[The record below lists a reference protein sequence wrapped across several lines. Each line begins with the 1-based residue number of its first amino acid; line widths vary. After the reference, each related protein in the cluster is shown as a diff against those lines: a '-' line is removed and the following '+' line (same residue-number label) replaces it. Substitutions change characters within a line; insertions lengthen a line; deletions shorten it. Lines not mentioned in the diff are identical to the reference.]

1 VSAPSFS
8 LVLKRNCSMSPKALA
23 GVFAG
28 LALVVLLIGAGFALA
43 GAWLV
48 LPFAGLEVLLLGG
61 AYVAYARR
69 AADYERLEIEPGG
82 VRVEVAKA
90 QRVARYR
97 LVNAKVSVQ
106 DGRVVLRDAKEEL
119 EVGRYL
125 GAEARVEL
133 AAELQ
138 KRLIR
143 GIAT

>member
-1 VSAPSFS
+1 
-8 LVLKRNCSMSPKALA
+8 
-23 GVFAG
+23 
-28 LALVVLLIGAGFALA
+28 
-43 GAWLV
+43 
-48 LPFAGLEVLLLGG
+48 
-61 AYVAYARR
+61 
-69 AADYERLEIEPGG
+69 
-82 VRVEVAKA
+82 
-90 QRVARYR
+90 
-97 LVNAKVSVQ
+97 VNAKVSVQ